1 MRSVCLTF
9 LITIAFLLEAQ
20 NYIPLPT
27 DTGTVWRSIQ
37 TDINYCSE
45 TQYQIVGDTIINS
58 TTFQKIMIT
67 SVQRNP
73 GSICR
78 GVISISPDTTNVYL
92 RNDSLNRK
100 VYLRT
105 LNLNKDTL
113 LYDFDLA
120 IGDTLQP
127 TYITRSYDTIVIDTI
142 RIDTIAGQQR
152 RVFVTSLSR
161 NCQTNFEFIEGIGS
175 NKGLLQPFT
184 CFISPAYYLNCMSIN
199 GKTIYP
205 DSTTS
210 CDLITSLED
219 IGTKKVIQLL
229 PNPTTGVFNIPENE
243 NLNFIQLYNIQGQMV
258 TSVRP
263 QSNAPTNLHIEGAH
277 GMYFVQLQFKDG
289 TIESRKIIKQ

>member
-1 MRSVCLTF
+1 MKQLLVFIL
-9 LITIAFLLEAQ
+9 FLLCTVSYGQ

-27 DTGTVWRSIQ
+27 DTGTVWRAIQ
-37 TDINYCSE
+37 TDINYCNE

-67 SVQRNP
+67 SIQRNP

-78 GVISISPDTTNVYL
+78 GVVSISPDTTNVYF
-92 RNDSLNRK
+92 RNDSVNRK
-100 VYLRT
+100 VYFRT
-105 LNLNKDTL
+105 PNMNKDTL

-127 TYITRSYDTIVIDTI
+127 TYITRNYDTIVVDSI

-152 RVFVTSLSR
+152 RIFVTSLSR
-161 NCQTNFEFIEGIGS
+161 NCPTNFEFIEGIGS

-210 CDLITSLED
+210 CNLITSLED
-219 IGTKKVIQLL
+219 RGTKKVIQLL
-229 PNPTTGVFNIPENE
+229 PNPTTGVFNIPKNE
-243 NLNFIQLYNIQGQMV
+243 NLNFIQLFNMQGQLV
-258 TSVRP
+258 TSVPP
-263 QSNAPTNLHIEGAH
+263 QSNSPTRIHIESSL

-289 TIESRKIIKQ
+289 SVQTQKVIKQ